1 VPRFGVYVFNSGE
14 ITANAKEQLL
24 STLVREHYGDNVH
37 FLDGERLDALNEMG
51 TLQNDANARARL
63 LGLRSALRFIIATLN
78 EYQLAGKPDFRPMFI
93 QGIEL
98 YLSEPVNCD
107 DQLLVSLFTLW
118 QLLQAVELTRK
129 ILFKALTD
137 TVGLE
142 KNAPRLKQLAQDAR
156 TLAIEICQR
165 VDAAIE
171 KMKPLE

>member
-1 VPRFGVYVFNSGE
+1 
-14 ITANAKEQLL
+14 
-24 STLVREHYGDNVH
+24 
-37 FLDGERLDALNEMG
+37 
-51 TLQNDANARARL
+51 
-63 LGLRSALRFIIATLN
+63 
-78 EYQLAGKPDFRPMFI
+78 
-93 QGIEL
+93 
-98 YLSEPVNCD
+98 
-107 DQLLVSLFTLW
+107 
-118 QLLQAVELTRK
+118 LQAVELTRK